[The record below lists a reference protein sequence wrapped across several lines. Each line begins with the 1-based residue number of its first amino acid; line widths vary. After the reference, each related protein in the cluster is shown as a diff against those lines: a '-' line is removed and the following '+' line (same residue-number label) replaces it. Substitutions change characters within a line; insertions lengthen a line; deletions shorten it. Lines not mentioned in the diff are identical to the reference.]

1 MLTCVDAVNSNE
13 KTSPSSRVICAG
25 LASALFVGSMGLI
38 STAQAASK
46 AGAACPKLDARS
58 GGFVCVNEA
67 KKGQRPKLR
76 WVAVSAN
83 SGQGTESTGVSSS
96 PSSIAAANAKPQ
108 KLVVYSGR
116 TYGTEAVLQRFE
128 RETGISLEVV
138 TASDTANRERLR
150 SEGSRSPADVYLTTD
165 VGALTTAAGAGL
177 LAPVQSRVLESAI
190 PVGLRDSGGRWF
202 ALSRRARVIYV
213 NTNRVGAAEM
223 PTMYEDLGGENWSGR
238 LCLRPSS
245 HVYTQSLAANLMA
258 RKGTGSAT
266 QLLRSV
272 AKNAKAENYIDS
284 DTKILET
291 LNAGGCD
298 AAIANT
304 YYYPRLGSSKVPNVR
319 MIFPNQ
325 KDGERGAHVNIS
337 GAGVVATS
345 SNKAAAQRLIE
356 WLATTGQFDF
366 ASGNNEFPANPKV
379 KANEAVSALGEFK
392 ADQGAITEYAR
403 LQPSAVVLLTD
414 IGWR

>member
-1 MLTCVDAVNSNE
+1 M
-13 KTSPSSRVICAG
+13 RIGVIG
-25 LASALFVGSMGLI
+25 ALVLGSM
-38 STAQAASK
+38 SFVSAAHGAAK
-46 AGAACPKLDARS
+46 AGSSCSKVDARS
-58 GGFVCVNEA
+58 GSLVCVNQA
-67 KKGQRPKLR
+67 AKGQRAKLR
-76 WVAVSAN
+76 WVSVAPKTNNAP
-83 SGQGTESTGVSSS
+83 GASS
-96 PSSIAAANAKPQ
+96 AAATTVALATAAKPQ

-128 RETGISLEVV
+128 RETGITLEVV

-165 VGALTTAAGAGL
+165 AGALTVAAGAGL
-177 LAPVQSRVLESAI
+177 LAPLKSNVLESAI
-190 PVGLRDSGGRWF
+190 PAGLRDIEGRWF
-202 ALSRRARVIYV
+202 ALSRRSRVIFV
-213 NTNRVGAAEM
+213 NKTKVSDAEM
-223 PTMYEDLGGENWSGR
+223 PSKYEDLGRENWSGR

-258 RKGTGSAT
+258 RKGTGPAT
-266 QLLRSV
+266 QILQSI
-272 AKNAKAENYIDS
+272 AKNAKSSNYIDS

-298 AAIANT
+298 AALANT
-304 YYYPRLGSSKVPNVR
+304 YYYARLGSAKVPNIR

-325 KDGERGAHVNIS
+325 ADGERGAHVNIS

-345 SNKAAAQRLIE
+345 SNKAAAQKMIE

-366 ASGNNEFPANPKV
+366 ASGNNEFPANPKI
-379 KANEAVSALGEFK
+379 KPNDAVAAFGDFK
-392 ADQGAITEYAR
+392 ADQGAITEYSR